1 MGGKSGV
8 DLLNKGLNRGLQV
21 NLNLAAAD
29 ARVFALFH
37 FQLSM
42 GPYQVS
48 EVLSKHIPLVE
59 DWTPG
64 QRQTLFRWVA
74 SNQVFHIDHVE
85 TFFYRLRCITCR
97 PFFEANPLEVEGASV
112 QSDLVQHEL
121 SADQHDGSPYFSLYL
136 LRNRCEGLA
145 LGRKLL
151 HARRVAI

>member
-8 DLLNKGLNRGLQV
+8 DLLNKGLYRGLQV

-48 EVLSKHIPLVE
+48 EVLSKHIPVVG
-59 DWTPG
+59 DRTPG
-64 QRQTLFRWVA
+64 QRHTLFRRVA
-74 SNQVFHIDHVE
+74 GDQVFHIDQVE
-85 TFFYRLRCITCR
+85 TFFYRLRCIACR
-97 PFFEANPLEVEGASV
+97 SLFEANPLEVEGALV

-121 SADQHDGSPYFSLYL
+121 SADQHDGCPHFSLDL
-136 LRNRCEGLA
+136 LRN
-145 LGRKLL
+145 
-151 HARRVAI
+151 